1 MADLNKVMLI
11 GRLTRDV
18 ETRTFSTT
26 GGKVAKFG
34 LAVAYIRDKK
44 DPNTG
49 EWGGGETTFIDI
61 EVFNRENRQLAD
73 LVEQRLRKG
82 SQVYIEG
89 RLRLN
94 KWTTQDGQERQKLLV
109 VADNLEF
116 LDPRTDT
123 GEGGSRPRTSSQPA
137 ARKAPAA
144 AANAS
149 RVEDA
154 GQVDSGDVEPPQDD
168 IPF

>member
-18 ETRTFSTT
+18 ETRAFAST

-49 EWGGGETTFIDI
+49 EWGGGETTFIDV

-73 LVEQRLRKG
+73 LVEKRLKKG

-116 LDPRTDT
+116 LDPRT
-123 GEGGSRPRTSSQPA
+123 EGGYSEGGESRPRSSQPA
-137 ARKAPAA
+137 PAKKAPAA
-144 AANAS
+144 S
-149 RVEDA
+149 RLEEPEA
-154 GQVDSGDVEPPQDD
+154 GEPEPPQDD